1 MGASI
6 RKILRSRL
14 PERLA
19 QRVPPV
25 VVELGIGIAAT
36 LVMVATRSALTFMT
50 GDRAPY
56 ALNFLAV
63 VAAAVL
69 AGWRSGLISLVI
81 GQLLIWYFII
91 PPTWSWAIDG
101 AERTGG
107 LVIATVSQ
115 ALILLVIGLYQR
127 EVDKG
132 AAEREQRLALLDE
145 ALREIDHRT
154 RNNYQT
160 VLAMIDLQARRAPE
174 PSIASALREVS
185 DRIQA
190 IANASQQLAVRSADL
205 AGVRL
210 DDHLCGLVKQ
220 IERGL
225 GREGIEIDCE
235 VDEATASVEK
245 ATSISII
252 VNELVTNAIKHA
264 FNGEGS
270 GRVLVAGRT
279 GHSFELIITDD
290 GRGMTATRKDGH
302 TGLGTKLVESFARQL
317 GAQHKVTSTDEGTT
331 HRLVIPNLD

>member
-1 MGASI
+1 VEIAIGLGVAVVMLAVRAS
-6 RKILRSRL
+6 LY
-14 PERLA
+14 
-19 QRVPPV
+19 
-25 VVELGIGIAAT
+25 G
-36 LVMVATRSALTFMT
+36 VA

-69 AGWRSGLISLVI
+69 AGWRSGLIALVV
-81 GQLLIWYFII
+81 GQALVWNLIVTPSSVSSVPSDRI
-91 PPTWSWAIDG
+91 SAAI
-101 AERTGG
+101 
-107 LVIATVSQ
+107 IATASQ

-132 AAEREQRLALLDE
+132 TAEREQRLALLDE

-160 VLAMIDLQARRAPE
+160 VLAMIDLQARRSSDPAVAE
-174 PSIASALREVS
+174 ALSQVG

-225 GREGIEIDCE
+225 SRSGIEIDCE

-264 FNGEGS
+264 FNGERS
-270 GRVLVAGRT
+270 GRVLVRGRT
-279 GHSFELIITDD
+279 GGSFELIVTDD
-290 GRGMTATRKDGH
+290 GRGMEATRKDDH
-302 TGLGTKLVESFARQL
+302 MGLGTKLIESFARQL
-317 GAQHKVTSTDEGTT
+317 DAKHDVTSSEKGTT
-331 HRLVIPNLD
+331 HRLEIPSLD